1 MSNETFETE
10 TLEALAKKI
19 TQYATEADESTIKA
33 AFLVREARLR
43 VEAGD
48 AGDTTWE
55 DWAVTNIKLSPSR
68 RRELQQIA
76 KADDPGKELERIRGM
91 TQKRVAEHRAKTKS
105 ASLRNGGDTA
115 RQAVQL
121 APEREQLIEIARS
134 APLSHIE
141 KLLSLAQELAA
152 ENATMASDHDVEHVG
167 VTDPGEA
174 APEAAGSQLAA
185 E

>member
-1 MSNETFETE
+1 MTDQTFEKE
-10 TLEALAKKI
+10 DLERIAEQI
-19 TQYATEADESTIKA
+19 VEFATAADESTIKA
-33 AFLVREARLR
+33 AFLVREARER

-55 DWAVTNIKLSPSR
+55 DWAVKNIKLSPSR
-68 RRELQQIA
+68 LRELQQIA
-76 KADDPGKELERIRGM
+76 KAGDPGKELERIRGM
-91 TQKRVAEHRAKTKS
+91 TQKRIAEHRAKTKS

-121 APEREQLIEIARS
+121 APGREQLIEIARS

-141 KLLSLAQELAA
+141 NLLSLAQELAV

-174 APEAAGSQLAA
+174 APKDAGSQLVA